1 MKNRIPFTLL
11 FKICLKTNQYSP
23 LKWGLGST
31 NMLPTPEQL
40 AVELEIMANFQQDDY
55 GILHNAVSKKI
66 SIMLILLIFA
76 A

>member
-1 MKNRIPFTLL
+1 
-11 FKICLKTNQYSP
+11 
-23 LKWGLGST
+23 
-31 NMLPTPEQL
+31 MLPTPEQW